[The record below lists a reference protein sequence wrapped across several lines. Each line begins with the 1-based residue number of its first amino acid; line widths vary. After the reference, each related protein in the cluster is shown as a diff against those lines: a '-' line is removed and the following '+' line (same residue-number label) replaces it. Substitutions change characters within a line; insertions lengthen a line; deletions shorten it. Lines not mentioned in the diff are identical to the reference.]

1 MKRKFE
7 LSDGSFSVSGIQE
20 YFEYIL
26 KNAEKRLEI
35 RLEERLTILQ

>member
-26 KNAEKRLEI
+26 KNVEKRLEI

>member
-7 LSDGSFSVSGIQE
+7 LSDGSFSVSDIQE

-26 KNAEKRLEI
+26 NNVEKRLEI